1 MIVLSF
7 DIYKTCYVGKSKKR
21 MRKKKCTFGKNASR
35 LCAEMG
41 TGGSLEIGRG
51 LATAGW

>member
-1 MIVLSF
+1 MWAKV
-7 DIYKTCYVGKSKKR
+7 KKDAE
-21 MRKKKCTFGKNASR
+21 KKCTFEKNASR

>member
-7 DIYKTCYVGKSKKR
+7 DIYKTCYVGKSKKGCG
-21 MRKKKCTFGKNASR
+21 KKCTFGKNASR

>member
-7 DIYKTCYVGKSKKR
+7 DIYKTCYVGKSKKDAE
-21 MRKKKCTFGKNASR
+21 KKCTFGKKASR